1 LKTIKQSVFILI
13 LTLIFTSCSSVSD
26 NNALTFSDENLSVSI
41 NISDF
46 DNKAFN
52 ILLTNKGDNEILLII
67 TEAKVLTVDGEYV
80 NIMRQIDATSD
91 NNVVN
96 VKNMR
101 INPGIVLDEEFVAVG
116 YTRKQ
121 IIKDEYVLLP
131 WIDDKAFDLSI
142 PYIVKNR
149 KKLIEI
155 NL

>member
-1 LKTIKQSVFILI
+1 MKTIKQSVFILI

>member
-1 LKTIKQSVFILI
+1 MKTIKQSVFILI
-13 LTLIFTSCSSVSD
+13 LTLIFTSCSSVFD